1 MIKSLWPPALYASP
15 RVKPPPSPP
24 DVLSPS
30 SPPSLPRYP
39 VRSSPLT
46 TELHGSPRWRADTRH
61 QAEPKPSSHSA
72 AFVFPHPAREI
83 LRPKRDNSRMQ
94 ADQGGA
100 RRVSA
105 KKHPRLPIAGHSL
118 ALARESGILRKLH
131 LALPIPT
138 QQGGGGGVKGGLKQ
152 SLNLWTWERGRHH
165 PPATRSTMDT
175 HTPIYLHRLFISCF
189 LTVKTLSLR
198 EVK

>member
-1 MIKSLWPPALYASP
+1 MGVQGGGPTQGI
-15 RVKPPPSPP
+15 RQNPSPP
-24 DVLSPS
+24 VTQQLLSFPI
-30 SPPSLPRYP
+30 LP
-39 VRSSPLT
+39 
-46 TELHGSPRWRADTRH
+46 GG
-61 QAEPKPSSHSA
+61 
-72 AFVFPHPAREI
+72 I
-83 LRPKRDNSRMQ
+83 LRPKRENSRMQ

>member
-72 AFVFPHPAREI
+72 AFVFPHPAWGDTKAQEGKQQDAS
-83 LRPKRDNSRMQ
+83 RPGWSQESECQETSKTAHCGSQLGPGPGVRHPQKASFGSAHPNSTRW
-94 ADQGGA
+94 
-100 RRVSA
+100 RRGCQRR
-105 KKHPRLPIAGHSL
+105 P
-118 ALARESGILRKLH
+118 
-131 LALPIPT
+131 
-138 QQGGGGGVKGGLKQ
+138 
-152 SLNLWTWERGRHH
+152 
-165 PPATRSTMDT
+165 
-175 HTPIYLHRLFISCF
+175 
-189 LTVKTLSLR
+189 
-198 EVK
+198 